1 MKINY
6 VILLSGLVLLLF
18 SSAYAQIEKFDVM
31 KFTSP
36 KGWTV
41 QKNDDS
47 YQFTKFDKTKTHFCK
62 MAIYH
67 SYDRKGSPKEDYGE
81 AWNVLVKDVFGA
93 EVPKELDLDD
103 SSELTVVQGGA
114 SVKYQDTD
122 SFLTLVTIGGKKQF
136 VAALAITND
145 SKYIDEVLAFLSKV
159 DFDFPGGNETKS
171 PVDKAI
177 AQDNCSEEKVSQLVE
192 KMNQDEKKDS
202 DVENR
207 AVNLVQPEYPKA
219 ATAVG
224 AKGAVTVQIVVDEN
238 GDVIS
243 AKALN
248 GHPILQVA
256 SVNAAKN
263 SKFTPIIIEGCKVK
277 YDGTIVYNFGK

>member
-1 MKINY
+1 
-6 VILLSGLVLLLF
+6 
-18 SSAYAQIEKFDVM
+18 
-31 KFTSP
+31 
-36 KGWTV
+36 
-41 QKNDDS
+41 
-47 YQFTKFDKTKTHFCK
+47 
-62 MAIYH
+62 
-67 SYDRKGSPKEDYGE
+67 
-81 AWNVLVKDVFGA
+81 
-93 EVPKELDLDD
+93 
-103 SSELTVVQGGA
+103 
-114 SVKYQDTD
+114 
-122 SFLTLVTIGGKKQF
+122 
-136 VAALAITND
+136 
-145 SKYIDEVLAFLSKV
+145 
-159 DFDFPGGNETKS
+159 
-171 PVDKAI
+171 
-177 AQDNCSEEKVSQLVE
+177 
-192 KMNQDEKKDS
+192 MNQDEKKDS